1 MEPADP
7 MQDPPPRHRTT
18 PYVWAIGLAGVAV
31 ILLLLVVLVS

>member
-7 MQDPPPRHRTT
+7 MQDPPPRRGTT

-31 ILLLLVVLVS
+31 ILLLLLVLVS

>member
-7 MQDPPPRHRTT
+7 MQDPPPRRRTT

-31 ILLLLVVLVS
+31 ILLMLLVLVS